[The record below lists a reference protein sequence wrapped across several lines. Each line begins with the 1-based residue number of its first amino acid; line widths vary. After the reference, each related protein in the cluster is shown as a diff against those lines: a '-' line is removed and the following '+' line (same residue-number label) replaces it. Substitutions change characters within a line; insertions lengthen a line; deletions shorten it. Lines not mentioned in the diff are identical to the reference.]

1 MTESAT
7 TVSTPIPPENI
18 EPLVERFREDTD
30 VRIDIDKIFLRQ
42 KSYGS
47 SESLAMIGEIA
58 MMAELPVGRVEEFE
72 EADRKIV
79 LSDATKVGVFRVDE
93 RFYAYENRCMHQGGP
108 VCEGRIL
115 GKVEA
120 VLEDDRNVL
129 REKFSDTEK
138 HLVCP
143 WHGYEY
149 DIRTGQHSGDRRLRL
164 NRFDVIERDGMVY
177 LLVEQS
183 DGPAE
188 APGARRGR

>member
-1 MTESAT
+1 MTE
-7 TVSTPIPPENI
+7 
-18 EPLVERFREDTD
+18 
-30 VRIDIDKIFLRQ
+30 
-42 KSYGS
+42 
-47 SESLAMIGEIA
+47 
-58 MMAELPVGRVEEFE
+58 ELPVGRVEEFE

-79 LSDATKVGVFRVDE
+79 LTNGTKVGVFRVDE

-108 VCEGRIL
+108 VCEGKIL

-120 VLEDDRNVL
+120 VLEGDRNVL

-149 DIRTGQHSGDRRLRL
+149 DIRTGQHPGGRRLRL
-164 NRFDVIERDGMVY
+164 NRYDVVERDGMVY

-183 DGPAE
+183 GGPAE
-188 APGARRGR
+188 APGARR